1 MPYRLSCKT
10 SRHTHSLKTNAVSTL
25 MLHCIN
31 IDMVLFRLHVPA
43 GKVRRII
50 HVFVIILFQITQMA
64 YYEVY
69 KVI

>member
-1 MPYRLSCKT
+1 
-10 SRHTHSLKTNAVSTL
+10 

-50 HVFVIILFQITQMA
+50 HIFVIILFQITQMA